1 MFDQR
6 IYLIQ
11 FDTLVMWHT
20 PSELHDASLR
30 VIRRL
35 MHCLLLLPPFPQVKL
50 KILYTIVLFFY
61 LVFIA
66 HWRFS
71 FNYNVVYDVKNDY
84 VSRAIDLQKFVG
96 LVICHAVITAEVFWK
111 NCTAEIELQLQRI
124 RHCLRV
130 QFGYCVNLERI
141 RFYCNILIG
150 SLIVRVFMF
159 LAMTL
164 YINFVT
170 DDFVL
175 VFYDLYSEVILLT
188 RFTEFTI
195 YSVVIYRFYRDLCDT
210 SEIFIAELER
220 TPYEMSSVRRV
231 LVERLSM
238 LQHLHGLLWNTI
250 RKIEENSKLSLIS
263 MMLKFITD
271 TAVLP
276 YWIYVNLSGPTC
288 WAVILCTYT
297 VNQRIFISMSC
308 FLTVCLT
315 ELCGKLVEII
325 VPCLICT
332 YSEQLQRQL
341 RALFHTLSSDRYN
354 SQLNL
359 ALLRISSQLGQ
370 EKCFFSAGGLF
381 DINNVTLGKV
391 R

>member
-1 MFDQR
+1 MFDQW
-6 IYLIQ
+6 ISLID
-11 FDTLVMWHT
+11 FYTLVMWHI

-30 VIRRL
+30 VVRRL
-35 MHCLLLLPPFPQVKL
+35 MHCLLLLPPRPQVKL
-50 KILYTIVLFFY
+50 KILYMIVLLFY

-71 FNYNVVYDVKNDY
+71 FNYTVIYDVKNDY

-96 LVICHAVITAEVFWK
+96 LVICHAVITTELLWK
-111 NCTAEIELQLQRI
+111 NRSAEIELQLQRM
-124 RHCLRV
+124 RHSLRV

-141 RFYCNILIG
+141 RLYCNILIG
-150 SLIVRVFMF
+150 SLIVRVLMF

-170 DDFVL
+170 DEFVL

-195 YSVVIYRFYRDLCDT
+195 YSVLILTFYKDLCDI
-210 SEIFIAELER
+210 SETLIAELER
-220 TPYEMSSVRRV
+220 TPSEMSSVRRV
-231 LVERLSM
+231 LMDRLSM
-238 LQHLHGLLWNTI
+238 LQHLHGLLWSTI
-250 RKIEENSKLSLIS
+250 RKIEENFKMSLIS

-271 TAVLP
+271 TSVLP
-276 YWIYVNLSGPTC
+276 YWIYMNVTGTAC
-288 WAVILCTYT
+288 WAVILCTY
-297 VNQRIFISMSC
+297 VENQKISIAKYI

-381 DINNVTLGKV
+381 VINNVTLGKV